1 MKIFI
6 SILRAEK
13 QTILQSIFPD
23 EGKYPMKII
32 PRRAEAVGR
41 KGKCRRAVI
50 QRLFAIPN
58 PEDFFRAAL
67 FCSEC
72 TEKRLANANVKC
84 KYHELRR
91 FCGKIVKKC

>member
-6 SILRAEK
+6 FNPSCEK
-13 QTILQSIFPD
+13 TNDFTELFPD

-41 KGKCRRAVI
+41 KGKRRRAVI
-50 QRLFAIPN
+50 QRFFAIPN